1 MPINLTRFNN
11 NFFLYVIG
19 LIPLFLLTGTLI
31 PEILVLLVLIGFFYE
46 IIKNKDFSYFNNK
59 IFIFLIIIW
68 VYLILNFTISSDR
81 DLSFLRS
88 FGFIRFPLLVL
99 SINYFLRKNDYK
111 LDIIFY
117 CWGITLLVVVLIY
130 IFSHFL
136 GLIYLDLKV
145 IGTIDLQAS

>member
-1 MPINLTRFNN
+1 MPINLTRFIN

-68 VYLILNFTISSDR
+68 VYLI
-81 DLSFLRS
+81 
-88 FGFIRFPLLVL
+88 
-99 SINYFLRKNDYK
+99 
-111 LDIIFY
+111 
-117 CWGITLLVVVLIY
+117 
-130 IFSHFL
+130 
-136 GLIYLDLKV
+136 
-145 IGTIDLQAS
+145 